1 MAKTKSNPNPNLYR
15 RRGPIVILVILYPWA
30 QLFLWF
36 CRFAF
41 YRSDSKKFL
50 RTPLTVFQSYQVGD
64 FFMALPA
71 IRRMADCSSIQVLC
85 RPDCAFLLRQLGIE
99 ALPLQNPLF
108 VKPGPRTFLQT
119 LVNVL
124 PLRKRLGPVV
134 VDFHADPR
142 TAFLL
147 KVAGVRKVHSY
158 QRPYGWFMDSTF
170 VLPKEKLHQSEKDM
184 AVAEE
189 FVPKNHA
196 VTARVLEQKLSE
208 NGSGNMLMLSCW
220 TRKDEKNWP
229 LEYWQTL
236 LDALLLA
243 GRTLCIIVP
252 PDCDRDFNAF
262 QKRNQGSVEFL
273 QTELDGIY
281 ARMRNA
287 AGIMCTD
294 NFLGHMGAYLGKPVF
309 WINGSSDSDQVR
321 PYGIGTEIVQ
331 LNPMPCR
338 PCRHRC
344 TNPVYKQCLVQLTP
358 EVVISR
364 AEIWINGIFPSRT
377 PLSD

>member
-1 MAKTKSNPNPNLYR
+1 MAKTNPNLYR
-15 RRGPIVILVILYPWA
+15 RRGPVVILAILYPWV

-36 CRFAF
+36 CRLVY
-41 YRSDSKKFL
+41 YRPNPKKL
-50 RTPLTVFQSYQVGD
+50 RLAPLTVFQSYQVGD

-71 IRRMADCSSIQVLC
+71 IRRMADYASIQVLC

-108 VKPGPRTFLQT
+108 VKPGLRTFLQT

-124 PLRKRLGPVV
+124 PLRKRLGLVV

-196 VTARVLEQKLSE
+196 VTARVREQQFPE
-208 NGSGNMLMLSCW
+208 TGIGNMLMLSCW

-229 LEYWQTL
+229 LDYWQFL
-236 LDALLLA
+236 LEALLLK
-243 GRTLCIIVP
+243 GRTLCIVVP
-252 PDCDRDFNAF
+252 PDGNADFKAF
-262 QKRNQGSVEFL
+262 QKQNQGRVEFL
-273 QTELDGIY
+273 QAELDGIF
-281 ARMRNA
+281 ACMQNA

-294 NFLGHMGAYLGKPVF
+294 NFLGHMGAYLRKPVF
-309 WINGSSDSDQVR
+309 WINGSSDPDHVR

-331 LNPMPCR
+331 MNPMPCR

-344 TNPVYKQCLVQLTP
+344 TNPVYKQCLQQLTP
-358 EVVISR
+358 EMVISR
-364 AEIWINGIFPSRT
+364 AEIWLNGIFPK
-377 PLSD
+377 